1 VDNNPVIFVDPLG
14 LYLAAV
20 DGTDSEY
27 CVSERLKAA
36 SGERFKSGHFEAER
50 LIAEAGSDGEQL
62 RDESTQNEPATV
74 NHHVMAARVVLPA
87 DRAGAATAPG
97 NGFQICP
104 AA

>member
-1 VDNNPVIFVDPLG
+1 MLNLHYEILG
-14 LYLAAV
+14 KQKR
-20 DGTDSEY
+20 
-27 CVSERLKAA
+27 VSERLKAA
-36 SGERFKSGHFEAER
+36 SGERIKSGHFEAER

-74 NHHVMAARVVLPA
+74 NHHVMAARVVLSA

-97 NGFQICP
+97 NGFKICP

>member
-1 VDNNPVIFVDPLG
+1 MGIILIRPDF
-14 LYLAAV
+14 YLKKNASNSFGV
-20 DGTDSEY
+20 
-27 CVSERLKAA
+27 CKNVSERLKAA